1 VRPLLVV
8 ATLLLVCGC
17 TRRESAN
24 VDTNT
29 QPPPP
34 VPADTTTY
42 VARGNEPFWAL
53 EVTPS
58 EVVFREPE
66 NIDGVR
72 GAYASPTRDGT
83 RLIFR
88 TTLRDSAA
96 TPVELT
102 LDERPCQD
110 SMSGF
115 GFAYTATARIGER
128 MLQGCGEQRPAT
140 PRGEWTVIGHRI
152 PAISAMSEAEAS
164 AWHGRTA
171 SYSSGLAVFG
181 SDTCRSPS
189 YHSRQVRGD
198 SLLTV
203 DYRVAPG
210 AFDLKPGVTIRRI
223 EVQCTGSAWTVPGGT
238 LLEMPNGSLF
248 TVWDGV
254 FFELRRSAPSP

>member
-1 VRPLLVV
+1 VV
-8 ATLLLVCGC
+8 AAFLLVCGC
-17 TRRESAN
+17 ARRESEH

-34 VPADTTTY
+34 PVAADTVTY

-72 GAYASPTRDGT
+72 GAYASPTRAGA

-115 GFAYTATARIGER
+115 AFAYTATARIGER

-140 PRGEWTVIGHRI
+140 PRGEWTVIGHQI
-152 PAISAMSEAEAS
+152 PGISAMGDAEAA
-164 AWHGRTA
+164 AWHGRA
-171 SYSSGLAVFG
+171 AFYSSALAVFG
-181 SDTCRSPS
+181 ADTCRSPS
-189 YHSRQVRGD
+189 YLSRQVRGD

-210 AFDLKPGVTIRRI
+210 VFGLKPGATIRRI
-223 EVQCTGSAWTVPGGT
+223 EVQCSGSAWSAPGGT

-254 FFELRRSAPSP
+254 FFELRRSASAPSP